1 MTMRYG
7 CDIIDK
13 EEKIINQKTETIHLT
28 SYITHKNGGKCTKD
42 SCECNC
48 DKTE

>member
-7 CDIIDK
+7 CDIVD
-13 EEKIINQKTETIHLT
+13 KTENLIKETKEVLHLT
-28 SYITHKNGGKCTKD
+28 SYIQNKLGNKTVQD

>member
-7 CDIIDK
+7 CDIVENTENPIK
-13 EEKIINQKTETIHLT
+13 EKQETLHLT
-28 SYITHKNGGKCTKD
+28 SYIQHKQGKNCTNE